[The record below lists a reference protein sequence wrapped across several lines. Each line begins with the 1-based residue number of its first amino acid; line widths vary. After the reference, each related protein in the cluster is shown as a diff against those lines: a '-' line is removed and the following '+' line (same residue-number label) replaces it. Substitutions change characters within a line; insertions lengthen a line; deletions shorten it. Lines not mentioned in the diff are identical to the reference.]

1 MGPDDEN
8 VTWGTLEPADSD
20 SNDGGEKETKDTAA
34 VGDEDIMDEDAAN
47 VEKDPEPA
55 GDDPDEILSPA
66 SQYRDVVVNVDEALR
81 MQGAVQ
87 GDGRGRGRGGPQ
99 SDPSERQRR
108 KKLIDIWGATHV
120 VPYAVA
126 PVDPEDGGPDEAG
139 SPIGEGGAA
148 LTNGYAHQ
156 PAPGG
161 DDPDDPRAG
170 GNARPVSGQATFG
183 GDQNGTLNS
192 GTAGSAFSPAIG
204 DDGGSVGPIGP
215 EF

>member
-8 VTWGTLEPADSD
+8 VTWGTLEPVDSD

-183 GDQNGTLNS
+183 GDQNGTLSS